1 MERTIVTKRD
11 IQQRMPELKAPFLAQ
26 ASLLGIQEAQLDFGT
41 VVATAMPKEDDYKSK
56 LLKFIPAEVVALY
69 LTLDGVIKAAGSQL
83 PLPQNEN
90 LWLVFWVL
98 LIATPLYLWR
108 VTYVTKWLQLV
119 ISTLSFA
126 IWVFTLGG
134 PFTGLG
140 WYKPVEGALLLPLY
154 TFFVPMFYEREG
166 KSQP

>member
-11 IQQRMPELKAPFLAQ
+11 IQQRMPALTAPFLEQ
-26 ASLLGIQEAQLDFGT
+26 ASVLGIQKAQLDFGAA
-41 VVATAMPKEDDYKSK
+41 VATAMPKEDDYKSK

-69 LTLDGVIKAAGSQL
+69 LTLDGVVKAAASQ
-83 PLPQNEN
+83 LPQNET
-90 LWLVFWVL
+90 LWIVFWVL

-108 VTYVTKWLQLV
+108 VTHVTKRPQLV
-119 ISTLSFA
+119 ISTISFA

-154 TFFVPMFYEREG
+154 TFFVPMFYEREE
-166 KSQP
+166 KSQR